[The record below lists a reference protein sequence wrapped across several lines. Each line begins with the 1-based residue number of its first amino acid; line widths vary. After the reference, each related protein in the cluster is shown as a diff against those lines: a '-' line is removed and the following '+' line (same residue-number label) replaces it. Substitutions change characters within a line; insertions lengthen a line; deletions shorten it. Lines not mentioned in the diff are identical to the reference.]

1 MSNFHLS
8 PIQDTGGNINF
19 NPSTSNNTDKSLLS
33 IYWTDIIDK
42 PSLCN
47 VSITGIYNDLNI
59 NKPWSNL
66 TSYSYIGIGTNN
78 PNFNLDING
87 SINLTG
93 TLNKNKSPYQ
103 NSQWVSIVENSSSN
117 IYFNDGSIGIGSS
130 TFTSN
135 FNLNGNLKIQGN
147 IYPDTTQIYNLGSP
161 DFKWRHL
168 YLSSNSIYL
177 DNISISKTND
187 NYISIPSVNLND
199 ITISSN
205 FNGNN
210 KTGNLRLNQNSIVI
224 IDDSNNLNKYPV
236 FFNNPY
242 VYSNIVLSNV
252 LSNSSNDIYTKFKG
266 LNTDTIPIPN
276 DTNKR
281 FIVNDNYN
289 RDITFTGILTT
300 SNLITS
306 NINVI
311 GDATTLN
318 TTVYI
323 TEKAEVENNTNAT
336 AMIVKQIN
344 QTKNLLE
351 MYNQSSLSFI
361 INSNGNIG
369 IGGNANNTYKL
380 NIDGSLNTSDEL
392 YIKGT
397 NISNIIDLK
406 VSNTSNTLI
415 NYNNLIN
422 RPLFS
427 SVALNGIYGSLTGT
441 PFIGSGNN
449 FYTSLS
455 GNLGIGTSIINN
467 KLEVLGSINV
477 DGASGEVLI
486 KGMNISNIIDS
497 KVSNTSNTLINYNNL
512 INRPSFAT
520 VATSGNY
527 NDLTGKPVY
536 ISDYKEM
543 NNIPFAFNTTNNNLI
558 YNTNNGN
565 FGIKTANPNYK
576 FQVNGD
582 LNYTGSLRISNVPIS
597 FSYYSNT
604 NITAS
609 NGYFSYITNNNSFGY
624 YTFLT
629 SGSITFP
636 QATNCDLLVVG
647 AGGNGGMS
655 AGSGGGGAG
664 EVIYYPN
671 YPFSAGTSNI
681 RVGVSD
687 FNTNN
692 RISRILFNSS
702 SIITAL
708 GGGDGGGLITS
719 SPSYSTS
726 GSGTVSGLTSV
737 FGSVE
742 TYLSFTAGTTTLTLN
757 SSIICDILI
766 VGGGG
771 GGGQR
776 AGGGGGGGAVIYET
790 NKILNSGSYTIN
802 IGNGGNPGAPG
813 TNNGGSNGQDSDII
827 LSGSVIYRAKGGGF
841 GAGDNSTN
849 GIGGSGG
856 SGGGNS
862 SYGRTIGTVGNAV
875 STNIPSITYGFNGGI
890 GTGGGADQKDYS
902 GGGGGGAGAIGV
914 NATRNANGEAIA
926 GNGGNGLQINITG
939 VNTYYGGGGGGGCA
953 VTSSSAGN
961 GGLGGG
967 GAGSKGAV
975 SASNGTANTGG
986 GGGGSG
992 FSAGTNGI
1000 SGNGGSGVVIIR
1012 FKGFLLN
1019 PSSGGSG
1026 GGSYLNNNNQGAAGT
1041 KWNATYSYSTAGA
1054 NGTVSVGGNGG
1065 SAINGGFT
1073 ESITGTNL
1081 VIGVGGSGASSSSLP
1096 VLKNTY
1102 GSGGDG
1108 NGGLGTQG
1116 IVIIKVP
1123 LNINNLKYDGSI
1135 DYSNVLNRP
1144 LINNVF
1150 TNSNL
1155 ININIYN
1162 QINFPLGDVS
1172 WANEWFLYMGMSPTN
1187 ISNSFIFWHTSAT
1200 TNSKWWFNGTTANT
1214 NNEISDIRIKKEII
1228 DIINPLSNLMLI
1240 KPKEYYLCDEKDYL
1254 KKYGIIAQDI
1264 KEVLP
1269 EFVYTDTDYIANIYS
1284 YCNYSEVNSSYFLNI
1299 NDSSNSNFTFNSS
1312 NIQVGDELKLLLNNN
1327 ENNKEIIIEDLPYH
1341 NRYKRRFAV
1350 VREIIDEKTIEIT
1363 QKLELEESEKT
1374 NLFIYGK
1381 KVDNFLKLDYSSL
1394 YTLNIKC
1401 NQELYKTYLEQQE
1414 KLMILKDRIINLENF
1429 N

>member
-1 MSNFHLS
+1 MSNFHIS

-19 NPSTSNNTDKSLLS
+19 IPSTSNNTDKSLLS

-42 PSLCN
+42 PNFSN
-47 VSITGIYNDLNI
+47 ISTTGIYNDLNK
-59 NKPWSNL
+59 NKPWIYSSSNSYNSPI
-66 TSYSYIGIGTNN
+66 TSFIGIGTNN
-78 PNFNLDING
+78 PNFTLDING

-93 TLNKNKSPYQ
+93 ILNKNKSPYQ
-103 NSQWVSIVENSSSN
+103 NSQWVSIIENSSSN

-135 FNLNGNLKIQGN
+135 FNLNGNLRTAGS
-147 IYPDTTQIYNLGSP
+147 IYPDTNGTYNLGSS

-177 DNISISKTND
+177 DNISISKTTD
-187 NYISIPSVNLND
+187 NYISIPSVNLSD

-210 KTGNLRLNQNSIVI
+210 KTGNLRLNQSSIVV

-236 FFNNPY
+236 LFDNPY
-242 VYSNIVLSNV
+242 NYSNIILSNV
-252 LSNSSNDIYTKFKG
+252 LLSSSNDIYTKLKS

-281 FIVNDNYN
+281 FIVNDTYN

-311 GDATTLN
+311 GDTTTLN
-318 TTVYI
+318 TTLYI
-323 TEKAEVENNTNAT
+323 TEQLQVENNTNAT
-336 AMIVKQIN
+336 AMIVKQVN
-344 QTKNLLE
+344 ATKNLFE
-351 MYNQSSLSFI
+351 CYNQSSLSFI

-369 IGGNANNTYKL
+369 IGGGANNTYRL
-380 NIDGSLNTSDEL
+380 NISGSLNTSDEL
-392 YIKGT
+392 YIKGN

-422 RPLFS
+422 RPLLS
-427 SVALNGIYGSLTGT
+427 SVALNGIYSSLIGT
-441 PFIGSGNN
+441 PFIASGNN
-449 FYTSLS
+449 YYTSLS

-467 KLEVLGSINV
+467 KLEVLGGINV

-486 KGMNISNIIDS
+486 KGTNISNIIDL
-497 KVSNTSNTLINYNNL
+497 KVSNTSNILINYNNL

-527 NDLTGKPVY
+527 NDLSGKPVY
-536 ISDYKEM
+536 ISDYKQM
-543 NNIPFAFNTTNNNLI
+543 SNIPFGFNTGNNNLI
-558 YNTNNGN
+558 YNTNSGN

-582 LNYTGSLRISNVPIS
+582 LNYTSSLRISNVLLP

-604 NITAS
+604 NITSS
-609 NGYFSYITNNNSFGY
+609 NGIFSYISNNNSFGY

-655 AGSGGGGAG
+655 AGAGGGGAG

-681 RVGVSD
+681 TIGYSD
-687 FNTNN
+687 SNINN

-708 GGGDGGGLITS
+708 GGGDGGRLGILINTYTTTTNNVSLNNTNLLIFNYTTGS
-719 SPSYSTS
+719 SIITGTYNITFSTGAISVGYLASDKSYPILKDSSGNNINPNYWYKFDNNNLIIDEIGTNNLINDNNVLFDTTNFIKGNGSASFGQNRFRFTNDIPLHTIQLTTGISYSLWFRGLSTTSNYFGLFIFS
-726 GSGTVSGLTSV
+726 GSG
-737 FGSVE
+737 
-742 TYLSFTAGTTTLTLN
+742 YLNNHYIRRNA
-757 SSIICDILI
+757 
-766 VGGGG
+766 
-771 GGGQR
+771 
-776 AGGGGGGGAVIYET
+776 
-790 NKILNSGSYTIN
+790 
-802 IGNGGNPGAPG
+802 G
-813 TNNGGSNGQDSDII
+813 TNNLEFGLWGGDYTLYATSGTNYWNGNWYHIVWTITKTGVWTIYINGVNLNVSVTKSFNNITYTDINKQIGQYDNINNLYFYGNIDDFRIYSII
-827 LSGSVIYRAKGGGF
+827 LTSSQVNELYNGRVDIYNYF
-841 GAGDNSTN
+841 NPN
-849 GIGGSGG
+849 IGGSGG
-856 SGGGNS
+856 
-862 SYGRTIGTVGNAV
+862 
-875 STNIPSITYGFNGGI
+875 
-890 GTGGGADQKDYS
+890 GGAISQN
-902 GGGGGGAGAIGV
+902 GA
-914 NATRNANGEAIA
+914 
-926 GNGGNGLQINITG
+926 
-939 VNTYYGGGGGGGCA
+939 
-953 VTSSSAGN
+953 
-961 GGLGGG
+961 
-967 GAGSKGAV
+967 
-975 SASNGTANTGG
+975 
-986 GGGGSG
+986 
-992 FSAGTNGI
+992 
-1000 SGNGGSGVVIIR
+1000 
-1012 FKGFLLN
+1012 
-1019 PSSGGSG
+1019 
-1026 GGSYLNNNNQGAAGT
+1026 AAGT

-1054 NGTVSVGGNGG
+1054 NGTASLGGNGG
-1065 SAINGGFT
+1065 SATAGGGFT
-1073 ESITGTNL
+1073 ESITGSSL
-1081 VIGVGGSGASSSSLP
+1081 VVGVGGSGASSSSLP
-1096 VLKNTY
+1096 VLKTTY

-1123 LNINNLKYDGSI
+1123 LNISSLKYDGNFE
-1135 DYSNVLNRP
+1135 YSNVFNRP
-1144 LINNVF
+1144 LINDVF

-1155 ININIYN
+1155 INLTINN
-1162 QINFPLGDVS
+1162 QINFPLGDTS

-1187 ISNSFIFWHTSAT
+1187 ISNSFIFWHLNSNAGV
-1200 TNSKWWFNGTTANT
+1200 NSKWWFNGTTANT
-1214 NNEISDIRIKKEII
+1214 NNEISDIRVKKEII

-1254 KKYGIIAQDI
+1254 KKYGIIAQDV

-1284 YCNYSEVNSSYFLNI
+1284 YCNYLELNNSYFLNI
-1299 NDSSNSNFTFNSS
+1299 SNNNFTFNSS

-1327 ENNKEIIIEDLPYH
+1327 DNNKEIVIEDLPYH

-1363 QKLELEESEKT
+1363 QKLELEENEKT

-1414 KLMILKDRIINLENF
+1414 KLISLNQRLINLENF